1 MGCEIR
7 GELDGDQG
15 QINEIGFS
23 IGDSYTIWN
32 VNHRVSPELPPLCR
46 DEDGGAN

>member
-7 GELDGDQG
+7 GEMDGDQG

-32 VNHRVSPELPPLCR
+32 VNHRVSPQLPLCR